1 MKNILT
7 NYRYYVLF
15 VISLLT
21 ALLAFCA
28 PSYDKELSQFV
39 TYLVI
44 TKIAAVLFGYILVRL
59 INKWYEENRIP
70 ELIQFLDSDY

>member
-7 NYRYYVLF
+7 NFRYYVLF

-21 ALLAFCA
+21 SLLAFYA
-28 PSYDKELSQFV
+28 PSYDKEIGEFV

-44 TKIAAVLFGYILVRL
+44 SKIAAVFWGFILVFL
-59 INKWYEENRIP
+59 INKWEEENNIP
-70 ELIQFLDSDY
+70 ELMKFINEY

>member
-21 ALLAFCA
+21 SLLAFYA
-28 PSYDKELSQFV
+28 PSYDKEIGEFV
-39 TYLVI
+39 SYLAI
-44 TKIAAVLFGYILVRL
+44 TKIAAILFGYILVRL
-59 INKWYEENRIP
+59 INKWYEEGSIP